1 MNVEGLWTV
10 EFSTPG
16 GMGTGTVVLTN
27 GRLLGGDGT
36 YYYSGHYS
44 LRDSQVT
51 ASLTA
56 NHYHGP
62 PNNVFGPLRV
72 VTLSLQGAVGGDLI
86 MAQGVSKGSPTIRG
100 SFRLR
105 RVETF

>member
-1 MNVEGLWTV
+1 MNIDGLWIV

-16 GMGTGTVVLTN
+16 GSGTGIIVLTN
-27 GRLLGGDGT
+27 GRLLGGDDS

-51 ASLTA
+51 ATLTA
-56 NHYHGP
+56 NHYQGP
-62 PNNVFGPLRV
+62 LNNVFGPLRV
-72 VTLSLQGAVGGDLI
+72 VTLSLQGAAGSDLI
-86 MAQGVSKGSPTIRG
+86 MAQGVSKTLPSLRG

-105 RVETF
+105 RVEAL

>member
-1 MNVEGLWTV
+1 MSIEGLWTV

-16 GMGTGTVVLTN
+16 GIGTGTVVFSN
-27 GRLLGGDGT
+27 GRLLGGDGA

-44 LRDSQVT
+44 MKDNQMSAT
-51 ASLTA
+51 LTA

-62 PNNVFGPLRV
+62 LDSVFGQLRT
-72 VTLSLQGAVGGDLI
+72 VTLSLQGAAGGDLI
-86 MAQGVSKGSPTIRG
+86 MAQGVSKGGPAMRG

-105 RVETF
+105 RVETL